1 MRAAAWKRG
10 GEMPGGARKARDLK
24 FHPATAS
31 RWADLEALFGERG
44 ACGGCWCM
52 AWRLPRKESQAGKGA
67 GNRRALRRIVASG
80 EKPGILGYLG
90 KEPVAW
96 CSVAPREKF
105 VVLANSRV
113 LRPVDDTPVWSV
125 SCMFVKRPYRRRG
138 ISARML
144 RAAVEF
150 AAKQGAKVVEGY
162 PVVPSMVKMPDPF
175 IWTGIP
181 AAFKAAGFREAL
193 RRSPGRPIMRF
204 EIRPRRRARGGE
216 GADGRRAS
224 R

>member
-1 MRAAAWKRG
+1 
-10 GEMPGGARKARDLK
+10 MPVKADRLSDLR
-24 FHPATAS
+24 FLPATPS
-31 RWADLEALFGERG
+31 RWADLDALFGERG

-52 AWRLPRKESQAGKGA
+52 AWRLPRRESQAGKGA
-67 GNRRALRRIVASG
+67 RNRRALRKIVASG

-90 KEPVAW
+90 GEPVAW

-113 LRPVDDTPVWSV
+113 LRPVDEVPVWSV
-125 SCMFVKRPYRRRG
+125 SCMFVKKPHRRRG
-138 ISARML
+138 ISVQML

-150 AAKQGAKVVEGY
+150 AAKQGAMVVEGY
-162 PVVPSMVKMPDPF
+162 PVEPSMTKMPDPF

-181 AAFKAAGFREAL
+181 AAFRAAGFTEVL

-204 EIRPRRRARGGE
+204 EIRRRRRARKGKGTDARE
-216 GADGRRAS
+216 ACR
-224 R
+224 